1 MNIYAAASLFAVL
14 ILLYWVIAEVF
25 TVLFRLIGLPEEKAR
40 FQVISLLTGT
50 GFTTHESEMILSTR
64 SRRRLARITV
74 LFGYVFNITFV
85 STVVNVFLSA
95 GVGGFGSSVV
105 SMLIPLAT
113 LAAVLSLSRTRE
125 VRIWMDRRIERAAD
139 SFGSNRNTNG
149 VMRIDELGP
158 QTIARVTIK
167 TVPEELEEKTLSQ
180 LALKPKRDI
189 LVLMVEH
196 ADRTTENPTA
206 KTVFH
211 PGDRITV
218 CGDYRK
224 ICQVFQARERF
235 SDN

>member
-64 SRRRLARITV
+64 SRRRLARITM

-95 GVGGFGSSVV
+95 GAGGFGSSVV

-113 LAAVLSLSRTRE
+113 LAAVLGLSRTRE

-196 ADRTTENPTA
+196 ADHSTENPTA

-235 SDN
+235 SDH

>member
-1 MNIYAAASLFAVL
+1 MADRRAQLV
-14 ILLYWVIAEVF
+14 EVF
-25 TVLFRLIGLPEEKAR
+25 NDTVQFYREDPALR
-40 FQVISLLTGT
+40 
-50 GFTTHESEMILSTR
+50 
-64 SRRRLARITV
+64 
-74 LFGYVFNITFV
+74 
-85 STVVNVFLSA
+85 
-95 GVGGFGSSVV
+95 
-105 SMLIPLAT
+105 
-113 LAAVLSLSRTRE
+113 AAVAYGRVNTR
-125 VRIWMDRRIERAAD
+125 
-139 SFGSNRNTNG
+139 FY
-149 VMRIDELGP
+149 DEDDYP
-158 QTIARVTIK
+158 EF
-167 TVPEELEEKTLSQ
+167 PEELEEKTLSQ